1 MYTNIFNTFQLFQG
15 ILLAVSTKKLF
26 KSKKSP
32 KITEVNEALSS
43 QRSAGPWPFA
53 ILDGVCKTKTLE
65 GQLTEGSTENPDD
78 ENVCNYFLS
87 DYNEKFGCPGTT
99 CSYIL

>member
-1 MYTNIFNTFQLFQG
+1 MLNTFQLFQG
-15 ILLAVSTKKLF
+15 ILLTVSAKQSYKAE
-26 KSKKSP
+26 KKSP
-32 KITEVNEALSS
+32 KDNEVNEALISH
-43 QRSAGPWPFA
+43 RSAGNWPFA
-53 ILDGVCKTKTLE
+53 NLDGVCKTKTLD

-78 ENVCNYFLS
+78 ENVCDYFLS